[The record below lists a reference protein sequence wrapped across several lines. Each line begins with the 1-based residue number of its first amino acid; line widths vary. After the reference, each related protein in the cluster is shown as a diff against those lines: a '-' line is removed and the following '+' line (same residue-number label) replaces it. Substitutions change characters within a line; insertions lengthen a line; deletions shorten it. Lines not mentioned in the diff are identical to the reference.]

1 MLWDCPL
8 TKQFISQC
16 KTVFSAN
23 NLNISFSEEQF
34 IFNISKTAT
43 QADLQIMLEI
53 KYYIYSARSLTT
65 ALSMNALTNKLK
77 FSYKAKKQI
86 AIKNDK
92 LDKFT
97 DIWRKNKK
105 ILETG

>member
-1 MLWDCPL
+1 MLWDCPS

-16 KTVFSAN
+16 KTVFLAN
-23 NLNISFSEEQF
+23 NIHIPFNEELF

-43 QADLQIMLEI
+43 QADLQIMLEV
-53 KYYIYSARSLTT
+53 KNYIYSAKSLTT
-65 ALSMNALTNKLK
+65 ALSIKALINKLK

-97 DIWRKNKK
+97 DIWRKYKK
-105 ILETG
+105 LLE